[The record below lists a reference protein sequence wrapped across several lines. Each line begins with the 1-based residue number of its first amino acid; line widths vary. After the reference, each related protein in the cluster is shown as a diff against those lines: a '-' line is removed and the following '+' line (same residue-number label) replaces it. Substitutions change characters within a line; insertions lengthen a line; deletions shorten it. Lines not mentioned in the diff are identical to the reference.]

1 MKTNDFFASKPVFS
15 LDEAERA
22 LAPRGGR
29 AGAVERLKHHLRTGK
44 LKLVSRGIYAVVPAG
59 MNVAGFQADP
69 FLVAAALRPAG
80 ILSHHSALELLGAAQ
95 SVWKQHTVY
104 THRRRRFLELNGST
118 IHFLEHPRAFKI
130 SADYAFGTRRVE
142 RRGQLLQVTGPE
154 RTLVEGFRRPALVG
168 GLEELV
174 RSAAG
179 FQVLD
184 LNLLESIL
192 SRYDIANLWAATGWF
207 LECYQK
213 DFHVPENMLNL
224 CEKRRPKFPQ
234 YMERSS
240 RGGKLSS
247 RWNIIIPQS
256 LTGTGRTNEP

>member
-1 MKTNDFFASKPVFS
+1 MKTSDFFASRPVFS

-29 AGAVERLKHHLRTGK
+29 TGAVERLKHHLQTGK

-59 MNVAGFQADP
+59 MNVERFQADP

-80 ILSHHSALELLGAAQ
+80 ILSHHSAIELLGTAH

-104 THRRRRFLELNGST
+104 THKRRKFLRLNGST
-118 IHFLEHPRAFKI
+118 IRFLEHPRAFRI

-154 RTLVEGFRRPALVG
+154 RTLVEGFRRPALAG

-174 RSAAG
+174 HSAAG

-184 LNLLESIL
+184 LKLLESTL

-207 LECYQK
+207 LERYQK

-234 YMERSS
+234 YVERNN

-247 RWNIIIPQS
+247 RWNLIIPQS
-256 LTGTGRTNEP
+256 LTGTGRANEP